1 MSNLDVFPVDLGDV
15 PNDGTGD
22 PLRVAFA
29 KINDNFDYL
38 ANLAPNG
45 PEGAVQFIRNGVS
58 GGEANLV
65 YNEAA
70 GNLDIGLNLVPLADS
85 SVDLG
90 ARSNR
95 FSQLYLSNSG
105 AVIGNVT
112 LSESGN
118 TVSFTYPGIP
128 NIEPASISSNNI
140 SVSGNAEIQGSLTVG
155 NKISGVVEVD
165 TFTDEENQIVYQAPV
180 QTIDTA
186 SFQITTRDPNDTTSQ
201 VVTLDVLKATSNVS
215 LRYTAHGTIF
225 SGGPLT
231 RYNADVAYGN
241 VRIMVSPMINTEM
254 HHIVNYTINT

>member
-29 KINDNFDYL
+29 KINDNFNYL

-45 PEGAVQFIRNGVS
+45 PEGAVQFIRDGVS

-65 YNEAA
+65 VNEFT
-70 GNLDIGLNLVPLADS
+70 GNLDLGLNLVPLADA

-118 TVSFTYPGIP
+118 TISFTYPGVP
-128 NIEPASISSNNI
+128 NIEPASISSNN
-140 SVSGNAEIQGSLTVG
+140 LYRT
-155 NKISGVVEVD
+155 
-165 TFTDEENQIVYQAPV
+165 AP
-180 QTIDTA
+180 IYC
-186 SFQITTRDPNDTTSQ
+186 P
-201 VVTLDVLKATSNVS
+201 VL
-215 LRYTAHGTIF
+215 
-225 SGGPLT
+225 
-231 RYNADVAYGN
+231 
-241 VRIMVSPMINTEM
+241 
-254 HHIVNYTINT
+254 